1 MNRRENQNQKIL
13 KLLQDGYSINTFTA
27 LNQFGITRLSARI
40 WDLRA
45 AGYDIRSKMVTVH
58 PADED
63 GECYQFKEY
72 WLATEEYKERR
83 Q

>member
-63 GECYQFKEY
+63 GDTYSFKEY
-72 WLATEEYKERR
+72 WIAQEQEEEGE